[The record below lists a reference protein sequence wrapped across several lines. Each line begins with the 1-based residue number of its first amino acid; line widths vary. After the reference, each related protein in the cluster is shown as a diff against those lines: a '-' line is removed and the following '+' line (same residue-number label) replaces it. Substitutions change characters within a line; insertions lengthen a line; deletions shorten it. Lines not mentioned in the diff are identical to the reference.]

1 MARLS
6 LHGIT
11 VRYPGVREPA
21 LGNLDL
27 TAADGEFVVVTGR
40 PHSGKSTLLRVVSG
54 HEVPS
59 SGRVHIG
66 GQDVTDW
73 PSTERDAVMVFQ
85 EYALYPHMDVRENMS
100 FALRVAGV
108 PADQRAERVE
118 EAARLLDLTEQLSW
132 TPDRLTGPQRQQ
144 IALARAVVRRP
155 AVLLMDDPLA
165 TVAPE
170 LRDHTAGLTRSLA
183 RSLSVTTL
191 YATSDPGPVAPVAD
205 RRLRLESGRLREDT
219 TVP

>member
-6 LHGIT
+6 LEGIT
-11 VRYPGVREPA
+11 VRYPEVREPT
-21 LGNLDL
+21 LRELDL
-27 TAADGEFVVVTGR
+27 ATADGEFVLVIGA
-40 PHSGKSTLLRVVSG
+40 PHSGKSTLLRAVSG
-54 HEVPS
+54 HEYPV
-59 SGRVHIG
+59 SGRVLIG

-73 PSTERDAVMVFQ
+73 PPAERDAVMVFQ
-85 EYALYPHMDVRENMS
+85 DYALYPHMDVRENMS

-108 PADQRAERVE
+108 PKAERHERVL
-118 EAARLLDLTEQLSW
+118 EAARLLDLTEQLAW

-165 TVAPE
+165 TVPPE
-170 LRDHTAGLTRSLA
+170 LRDHTARQIRALA

-191 YATSDPGPVAPVAD
+191 YATAAPGPMSDVAD
-205 RRLRLESGRLREDT
+205 RHLRLEAGRLREQAP
-219 TVP
+219 VR